1 MSHKKDITIYDIA
14 RELRISAA
22 TVSRSLKNSPVI
34 SVKTRQMVQELAH
47 KKGYRPNTVAH
58 NLRKQKTNTI
68 GMIVPRLDS
77 YFISTVLAGIETV
90 LNPAGYH
97 LIISQSFENS
107 EKEIVNAMTMFN
119 NRVDALIVSLA
130 ADTTEISHFEPFME
144 KGVPVFFFDRVCKQ
158 DICQKFVLDNYQAGY
173 EMTKHLIEQQSRKIV
188 HITGNLT
195 KNVYNDRMNG
205 YRQAIEDHGI
215 SFNPAYLITNNLSLK
230 AGIEAAEQIILMK
243 PLPDAIFAAN
253 DLCASACMAAL
264 KEKGVKIPDDI
275 IIGGFNND
283 PVSRLVEPRL
293 TTVNYP
299 GDTMGKIIASK
310 LIDKL
315 QGKLPADFPVTQIIK
330 SELVVRA
337 STLRKK
343 SA

>member
-14 RELRISAA
+14 RELKLSAA

-97 LIISQSFENS
+97 LIISQSFES
-107 EKEIVNAMTMFN
+107 SQKEIANAMTMFN

-130 ADTTEISHFEPFME
+130 ADTTEISHFEPFIE
-144 KGVPVFFFDRVCKQ
+144 KGVPVFFFDRVCRQ
-158 DICQKFVLDNYQAGY
+158 ETCHKFVLDNYKAGY
-173 EMTKHLIEQQSRKIV
+173 EMTKHLIEQRSRKIV

-205 YRQAIEDHGI
+205 YRQALEDHGI
-215 SFNPAYLITNNLSLK
+215 SFNPAFVISNNLSLK
-230 AGIEAAEQIILMK
+230 AGIDAALQILSMK
-243 PLPDAIFAAN
+243 PLPDAVFSAN
-253 DLCASACMAAL
+253 DLCASSCMVTL
-264 KEKGVKIPDDI
+264 KEKGIKIPDDI

-283 PVSRLVEPRL
+283 PVSRLVEPHL
-293 TTVNYP
+293 TTINYP
-299 GDTMGKIIASK
+299 GESMGRILASK
-310 LIDKL
+310 LITIL
-315 QGKLPADFPVTQIIK
+315 QDDLRADFSINHIIE
-330 SELVVRA
+330 SELIIRA

-343 SA
+343 IS